1 MNQTSTH
8 GGSEASV
15 GARSARSWGT
25 RPRLAPPA
33 RPGTG
38 PPRLRPPRDV
48 RATLVHEQLQQPHHR
63 FAPAPAPQAPVTVG
77 AHTEEG
83 VIHAKQPSY

>member
-1 MNQTSTH
+1 VDLKPVW
-8 GGSEASV
+8 GRGRRGA
-15 GARSARSWGT
+15 GARVPAQL
-25 RPRLAPPA
+25 PR
-33 RPGTG
+33 RGTG

-48 RATLVHEQLQQPHHR
+48 RTTLVHEQLQRPHR
-63 FAPAPAPQAPVTVG
+63 RIAPAPALQAPVTVG